1 MRIKDISKENRPRDR
16 FQKNGASSLSDAEL
30 LAVIL
35 QKGSKGENV
44 IDMSNRLIS
53 KYGLSK
59 LSDLSLKELQ
69 EIKGIGPA
77 KAMQIK
83 ALFEFNK
90 RHNLSRL
97 SNCSIKCA
105 KDVFEYASQRLQ
117 SNDKEQVIILHLDSK
132 NRVIKDEVISIGTL
146 NASIIHPREV
156 FKSAIRE
163 SANSI
168 ILVHNHPSGDPAPSE
183 EDKQITK
190 RLNEAGKLL
199 DIEILD
205 HVIVGKDGYYS
216 FKEQIEK

>member
-1 MRIKDISKENRPRDR
+1 MRIKDITKENRPRER
-16 FQKNGASSLSDAEL
+16 FQKNGANSLSDAEL

-35 QKGSKGENV
+35 QKGSKEENV

-53 KYGLSK
+53 KYGLNK

-69 EIKGIGPA
+69 DIKGIGPA

-90 RHNLSRL
+90 RHNLSKL
-97 SNCSIKCA
+97 NNKPIKCA
-105 KDVFEYASQRLQ
+105 KDVFEYALHRLQ
-117 SNDKEQVIILHLDSK
+117 SNNKEQFMILHLDSK

-146 NASIIHPREV
+146 NTSIIHPREV
-156 FKSAIRE
+156 FKSAIKE

-168 ILVHNHPSGDPAPSE
+168 ILVHNHPSGDPNPSE
-183 EDKQITK
+183 EDEKITK

-199 DIEILD
+199 DIEIID
-205 HVIVGKDGYYS
+205 HVIVGKDDYYS
-216 FKEQIEK
+216 FNEQVKK